1 MSPPSLLHFCVNEIS
16 KHENGELQWTSV
28 IPTKL
33 LMRLCS
39 YVQVHRLDA
48 VTFASELLFESPY
61 LNGVNIYYDE
71 IFIRDAFVAVKTFDR
86 SKDGIIIM
94 NWRDK
99 SYYRMQGPVRTHHY
113 SLADIILNALS
124 TETVNPAGVHYDK
137 GKYVFRLS

>member
-1 MSPPSLLHFCVNEIS
+1 M
-16 KHENGELQWTSV
+16 